1 MRPDGK
7 EQPTA
12 SACGLVQRSP
22 STSNDTSGKAVGSAG
37 LFLLVLA
44 LVSNEYVLAYC
55 FSPDGVIEGFN
66 RALIRLFECV
76 VAAVG
81 LLLVGF
87 RRRIPVLA
95 LLVIPLTVIV
105 GLGVVEVL
113 LGVIELKP
121 PALARAN
128 PNGTGSYRLR
138 PNLDFT
144 YAYGGKRVRITT
156 NSHGMRWREV
166 PLSKPPG
173 KKRIAFVG
181 DSFIFGESADSLE
194 ESAAGVFE
202 SEIDQSK
209 YEVLNFGMVGYG
221 FSDIRLQLEEQ
232 VFAFEPDYVILVSFN
247 GNDFRDTYLGLNQYD
262 VSTGIIERDWDTLM
276 AKVPAAYRPVQTP
289 KTTAD
294 AYSVFGRLRL
304 VRVLQRARTRMQAD
318 AAEGQAAKPR
328 EDRGCSKKTF
338 TMTTE
343 FTSFPFWSAS
353 VYPKVASEAK
363 DVSLRELTRIHAI
376 CEWRGVKLLVVALP
390 FEEQVYANALAGIDA
405 NGIPYNMALPQQ
417 YVERWARKK
426 GVPCLDLL
434 PILRNRA
441 LEQNLC
447 LYPNGLDMHLNTTGH
462 GIMGRAIVEFFRCV
476 AEDESDETEANR
488 PGMHGKGVISDD

>member
-1 MRPDGK
+1 MKPDGT
-7 EQPTA
+7 EQPTV
-12 SACGLVQRSP
+12 SACGLVQPSP
-22 STSNDTSGKAVGSAG
+22 SSPNDTSGKAVGSVG

-44 LVSNEYVLAYC
+44 FVSNEYVLAYC
-55 FSPDGVIEGFN
+55 FSPDGVIESFN
-66 RALIRLFECV
+66 RLLIRLSECV

-81 LLLVGF
+81 LLLVRF

-95 LLVIPLTVIV
+95 LLVTPLTVIV
-105 GLGVVEVL
+105 GLVVVELL
-113 LGVIELKP
+113 LGFTQFEP

-138 PNLDFT
+138 PNLDLS
-144 YAYGGKRVRITT
+144 YPYGEKHVQITT

-194 ESAAGVFE
+194 LSAAGVFD

-262 VSTGIIERDWDTLM
+262 VSTGIIARNWDTLM
-276 AKVPAAYRPVQTP
+276 EKVPPAYRPAQTP
-289 KTTAD
+289 ETTSD
-294 AYSVFGRLRL
+294 AHSGFRRLRL
-304 VRVLQRARTRMQAD
+304 VRVLQRALTRMQAD
-318 AAEGQAAKPR
+318 AAEAQVANPR
-328 EDRGCSKKTF
+328 EHKGCSSRTF
-338 TMTTE
+338 IVTTE

-353 VYPKVASEAK
+353 LYPKVASEAK

-376 CEWRGVKLLVVALP
+376 CESRGARLMVVALP
-390 FEEQVYANALAGIDA
+390 FAEQVYANALTGIDA
-405 NGIPYNMALPQQ
+405 NGIPYNIELPQQ
-417 YVERWARKK
+417 YVEKWARSN
-426 GVPCLDLL
+426 GVPFLDLL
-434 PILRNRA
+434 PILRNRVQ
-441 LEQNLC
+441 EENLC

-462 GIMGRAIVEFFRCV
+462 GIMGRAVVEFFEYV
-476 AEDESDETEANR
+476 VEDESDQT
-488 PGMHGKGVISDD
+488 K